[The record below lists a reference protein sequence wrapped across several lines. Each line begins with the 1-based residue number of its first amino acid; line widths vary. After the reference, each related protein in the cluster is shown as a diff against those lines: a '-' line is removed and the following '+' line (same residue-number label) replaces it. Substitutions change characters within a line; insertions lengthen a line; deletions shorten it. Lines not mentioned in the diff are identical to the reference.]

1 MVLDLKANTEEAYR
15 VRTCV
20 FPQDERHYVNVSKQK
35 LAYDQSVVIWETNFD
50 MPTRVKE
57 FVIELYLQLHTV
69 STMYFNM
76 LYLGV
81 NIHNVCFVKEFF
93 ATALNG
99 G

>member
-1 MVLDLKANTEEAYR
+1 
-15 VRTCV
+15 
-20 FPQDERHYVNVSKQK
+20 
-35 LAYDQSVVIWETNFD
+35 